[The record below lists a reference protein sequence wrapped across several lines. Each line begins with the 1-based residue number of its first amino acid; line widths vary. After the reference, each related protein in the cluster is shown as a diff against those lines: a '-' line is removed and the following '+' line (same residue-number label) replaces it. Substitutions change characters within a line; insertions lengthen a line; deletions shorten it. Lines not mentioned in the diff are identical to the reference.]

1 MTPNDRAIVGFS
13 MIGHSMFHL
22 YELAIPLF
30 IVYWLVAFDV
40 SAAVIGLLVGG
51 GLAMIGLGAI
61 GSGVLADEYGSKRL
75 MTASILGMGGSFLLI
90 GLAPRIEVLALA
102 LIVWGIASS
111 LYHPAALSLLTRGPT
126 ERGTAL
132 AYHGA
137 AGNVGTALGPFA
149 AAVLLTVAPWKWVAI
164 AFAAPAVLA
173 AAIAFR
179 FEFDERAG
187 SDGVNGDGP
196 DVDEETGTD
205 VDEETGTDVDE
216 ETGTDVDERTTRGGI
231 TDLRGFLAQSK
242 HLFTGGFLVA
252 FAIMMVH
259 GVYSRGILSFLP
271 EILADLPLFA
281 PVPLGERTIEP
292 SQYVF
297 AGLLLLGAG
306 GQYVGGK
313 LTDRTRTVV
322 ALIATYVVLVG
333 ASLAFLPAAEAG
345 IVPMLIVCGALGF
358 TIYMTAPIRQA
369 LLAEYSDADVRG
381 LSFGYF
387 YLGVY
392 GVGAVGASLAGFVLT
407 YGTTGTFFLVFA
419 AVAALAVG
427 LGVLLIVRYATAAP
441 TTTDTEGAA
450 ETVNTAETRE
460 TRETTTDE
468 GH

>member
-1 MTPNDRAIVGFS
+1 MNHNDRAIIGFS

-30 IVYWLVAFDV
+30 IVYWLVEFDV
-40 SAAVIGLLVGG
+40 SAAVIGSIVGG
-51 GLAMIGLGAI
+51 GLALIGLGAI
-61 GSGVLADEYGSKRL
+61 VSGVLADEYGSKRL

-90 GLAPRIEVLALA
+90 GITPRIEVLALA
-102 LIVWGIASS
+102 LVLWGSASS
-111 LYHPAALSLLTRGPT
+111 LYHPAALSLLTRGTT

-149 AAVLLTVAPWKWVAI
+149 AAVLLTVAPWEWVAI
-164 AFAAPAVLA
+164 VFAAPAVLA
-173 AAIAFR
+173 AVIAFR
-179 FEFDERAG
+179 FEFDESAG
-187 SDGVNGDGP
+187 TTVKEG
-196 DVDEETGTD
+196 TGTAASA
-205 VDEETGTDVDE
+205 ENA
-216 ETGTDVDERTTRGGI
+216 TRGGI

-271 EILADLPLFA
+271 EILGDLPLFA

-313 LTDRTRTVV
+313 LTDRTRTAV
-322 ALIATYVVLVG
+322 ALIATYAVLVG
-333 ASLAFLPAAEAG
+333 ASIAFLPAADAG
-345 IVPMLIVCGALGF
+345 IMPMLVVCGALGF

-369 LLAEYSDADVRG
+369 LLAEYSAADVRG

-392 GVGAVGASLAGFVLT
+392 GVGAVGASLAGIVLT

-427 LGVLLIVRYATAAP
+427 LGVLLTVRYTTD
-441 TTTDTEGAA
+441 TTTDNG
-450 ETVNTAETRE
+450 R
-460 TRETTTDE
+460 
-468 GH
+468 